1 MLSMAPGSAWRCGA
15 HQVAV
20 EAHQVAVESHHDA
33 VEAHHGAMEAHNG
46 AMEAHNGAVEAHQVI
61 MEAHLGAVEANRGAV
76 VSPWRHFSQI
86 SCLRVRYYKKFD
98 RFKRRYHR
106 FAPALKIDQT
116 SSSNS
121 YYVTHNSFLLFKTRG
136 LIKNLNEDPAGHP

>member
-1 MLSMAPGSAWRCGA
+1 M
-15 HQVAV
+15 
-20 EAHQVAVESHHDA
+20 
-33 VEAHHGAMEAHNG
+33 EAHHGAMEAHNG

-61 MEAHLGAVEANRGAV
+61 MEAHLGTVEAHHGTLEAHRGAV

-86 SCLRVRYYKKFD
+86 SCLRVRYYNKFD

-121 YYVTHNSFLLFKTRG
+121 YYVTHNSFMLFKTRG
-136 LIKNLNEDPAGHP
+136 LIKNLNKDPAGHP